1 VTPLRADGFA
11 TVLFR
16 VATPEFHNSTLNA
29 RAGNIPEIQLT
40 DLRLSRWIDSRIPAR
55 IRELDSDRPLPTA

>member
-1 VTPLRADGFA
+1 MRADGFA

-40 DLRLSRWIDSRIPAR
+40 DLRLSRWIDSRIPA
-55 IRELDSDRPLPTA
+55 